1 MNFRFLVQDGSRFF
15 ACVSL
20 FLVTVYF
27 GAETNRKIVNGF
39 KVDDHFR
46 FQLWLFN
53 ADAAVVTNMETRDVQ
68 SLSES
73 NKNELYYIKSR
84 GIIQSF
90 VFRFVFFYRLNLLR
104 TECLND
110 LFVYEV
116 KFNIQV
122 AVVQ

>member
-1 MNFRFLVQDGSRFF
+1 MNFRFLVRDGSRFF

-27 GAETNRKIVNGF
+27 GAVTNPKRVNGF
-39 KVDDHFR
+39 KVFDDYFR

-53 ADAAVVTNMETRDVQ
+53 ADAAVVTNIETRDVQ

-73 NKNELYYIKSR
+73 NKNGLYYIKSK

-90 VFRFVFFYRLNLLR
+90 VFCFVSFHRLNLLR

-116 KFNIQV
+116 
-122 AVVQ
+122 

>member
-20 FLVTVYF
+20 FLVTVFF
-27 GAETNRKIVNGF
+27 GTETNRKRVNGF
-39 KVDDHFR
+39 KVFDDYFR

-53 ADAAVVTNMETRDVQ
+53 ANAAVVTNIETRDVQ

-73 NKNELYYIKSR
+73 NKNGLYYIKSK

-90 VFRFVFFYRLNLLR
+90 AFCFVSFHRLNLLR

-116 KFNIQV
+116 
-122 AVVQ
+122 

>member
-1 MNFRFLVQDGSRFF
+1 M
-15 ACVSL
+15 SL

-27 GAETNRKIVNGF
+27 GAETNCKRVNGF
-39 KVDDHFR
+39 KVFDDYFR

-53 ADAAVVTNMETRDVQ
+53 ADAAVVTNIETRDVQ
-68 SLSES
+68 SPSES
-73 NKNELYYIKSR
+73 NKNGLYYIKSK

-90 VFRFVFFYRLNLLR
+90 VFCFVSFHRLSLLR

-116 KFNIQV
+116 
-122 AVVQ
+122 

>member
-20 FLVTVYF
+20 FLVTVFF
-27 GAETNRKIVNGF
+27 GTETNRKRVNGF
-39 KVDDHFR
+39 KVFDDYFR

-53 ADAAVVTNMETRDVQ
+53 ADAAVVTNIETRDVQ

-73 NKNELYYIKSR
+73 NKNGLYYIKSK

-90 VFRFVFFYRLNLLR
+90 AFCFVSFHRLNLLR

-116 KFNIQV
+116 
-122 AVVQ
+122 